1 MMGALGEG
9 VGAIAFD
16 FAFGDIWSR
25 PELSRRDRSLVVLS
39 ILGTLSRDDEIEF
52 HTQGGR
58 SHGLTREEI
67 EEIFVQLTI
76 YAGIPR
82 AVGGV
87 QAARRALAKAD
98 ERAARL

>member
-1 MMGALGEG
+1 ML
-9 VGAIAFD
+9 
-16 FAFGDIWSR
+16 FASSFAPPPPQLRGLLLLNSCA
-25 PELSRRDRSLVVLS
+25 
-39 ILGTLSRDDEIEF
+39 TLAQLLLLLNSCASRDDEIEF
-52 HTQGGR
+52 HTQAGL
-58 SHGLTREEI
+58 SHGLTREET